1 MNDTQSVRKKILII
15 DDEGDIAKLTAK
27 RLELTGYSVLTLEN
41 GSKAIETAKNKR
53 PDLILLDIVM
63 PGRNGCEI
71 CKDLKSNEDTR
82 GIPVIL
88 FSAHYPEKEFI
99 GKNYSDFGAD
109 DCISKPY
116 DDEVLIEKIKRL
128 IK

>member
-1 MNDTQSVRKKILII
+1 MNDSGSVRKKILII

-27 RLELTGYSVLTLEN
+27 RLELTGYSVLTLES

-82 GIPVIL
+82 DIPVIL

-99 GKNYSDFGAD
+99 GSNYSDFGAD

>member
-1 MNDTQSVRKKILII
+1 MNNTKSTRKKILIV

-27 RLELTGYSVLTLEN
+27 RLEMSGYSIIILEN
-41 GSKAIETAKNKR
+41 GPRTMEVAKSKK

-63 PGRNGCEI
+63 PGKNGCEI
-71 CKDLKSNEDTR
+71 CRELKSDEVTL

-88 FSAHYPEKEFI
+88 FSAHYPERDFI
-99 GKNYSDFGAD
+99 NINYEDFGAD

-116 DDEVLIEKIKRL
+116 DDAVLLEKIRRL